1 VSPPGRLQRLEAC
14 RRTIDGAG
22 TVALADVLAQAI
34 IDALDVPPP
43 TAAPATLEGYADVL
57 AQAAHTLEGE
67 SATAHSSANVALPQ
81 MWLGQTASGGMQA
94 MAAVSGELERIAVT
108 FRRAGHALAAYAG
121 KMLEVRRRYDRGT
134 LTLSY
139 ARPPLA
145 DLARSFPPD
154 EALMRQVQQQAQAG
168 IADLVTAA
176 HEAEDA
182 SRLAVKVLDELSAAA
197 HAARLTTTTL
207 TDLDK
212 LVLVDAAVPAL
223 DPALHDDN
231 LILTADAATRASG
244 RLDQLDPA
252 ERGRFDTL
260 LSQARSA
267 EERAYLMQALASGR
281 SVAEI
286 ERFAG
291 MIHPHGGDPEWLR
304 VHLTPASTQLGA
316 AFANRHNDVAFD
328 GTAWSQGTRPTCV
341 AGAAILARARV
352 DPLYALDL
360 TTGGRPDDPAFD
372 NGAAFAQRLADE
384 QERVYDEGHP
394 PDADDAGQPGGVKDD
409 GKDDIVNHELGG
421 PTGRHYE
428 VLDINS
434 VEGRRDAL
442 PIIEH
447 NVDLGVP
454 ISFGVNN
461 ASGGG
466 EAHELVVVGHDG
478 DMLQIYNP
486 WGYTVWVDEN
496 TFINGHLDSFE
507 QLMPPGADDVT
518 LPRR

>member
-1 VSPPGRLQRLEAC
+1 MSPPSRVRRLEVC

-34 IDALDVPPP
+34 VDALNVPPP
-43 TAAPATLEGYADVL
+43 VAAPATLDGYADVL

-67 SATAHSSANVALPQ
+67 SATAHSNASIALPQ
-81 MWLGQTASGGMQA
+81 MWLGQTAAGGTQA
-94 MAAVSGELERIAVT
+94 MEAVSGELERIALT
-108 FRRAGHALAAYAG
+108 FRRAGDALASYAG
-121 KMLEVRRRYDRGT
+121 KMLDVRRQYDRGT

-154 EALMRQVQQQAQAG
+154 EALMRQVQHQAQAG
-168 IADLVTAA
+168 IADLVAA
-176 HEAEDA
+176 ARDAEEA

-223 DPALHDDN
+223 DRALHDDN

-244 RLDQLDPA
+244 RLDQLNPA

-267 EERAYLMQALASGR
+267 EERAYLMQVLASGR
-281 SVAEI
+281 SLAEV

-291 MIHPHGGDPEWLR
+291 MIHPHGGDPGWLR
-304 VHLTPASTQLGA
+304 AHLTPGSTQLGP
-316 AFANRHNDVAFD
+316 AFANHHSNVAFD

-360 TTGGRPDDPAFD
+360 TTGGHPDDPAFD
-372 NGAAFAQRLADE
+372 NGNAFAQRLADE
-384 QERVYDEGHP
+384 QERVYQEGRP
-394 PDADDAGQPGGVKDD
+394 SSAGDPGVEDG
-409 GKDDIVNHELGG
+409 GKDDIANDELGG
-421 PTGRHYE
+421 PTGRRYE

-442 PIIEH
+442 PTIEH
-447 NVDLGVP
+447 NVDIGVP
-454 ISFGVNN
+454 ISFGVSN
-461 ASGGG
+461 AGAGGS
-466 EAHELVVVGHDG
+466 AHELVVVGHDG

-496 TFINGHLDSFE
+496 AFINGHLDSFE
-507 QLMPPGADDVT
+507 TNMPPGADDVT